1 MMPGDAIIFIL
12 NVYCFIKL
20 FNLKKLL
27 FCVECVFANVQCMLD
42 IVGLER

>member
-1 MMPGDAIIFIL
+1 MK
-12 NVYCFIKL
+12 V

-27 FCVECVFANVQCMLD
+27 LCFECVFANVQCMLG